1 MEQRIHGSKA
11 ESGYHLCLSAHLH
24 GNLHCM
30 FSKVLLVSETDYLY
44 REIRTRIATY

>member
-30 FSKVLLVSETDYLY
+30 LGKILFSGETYDLD
-44 REIRTRIATY
+44 RKIGPRIATY